1 MSAGQ
6 ANIDRAPI
14 GWSRESVRCPS
25 CGLVL
30 TRRAPALAPHHC
42 PRCLAWRSLAV
53 ELESHQPVQRSARSR
68 WLANVKKP

>member
-1 MSAGQ
+1 MSARA
-6 ANIDRAPI
+6 ANLDAALG

-53 ELESHQPVQRSARSR
+53 ELESHRPVHRPAQLR
-68 WLANVKKP
+68 WISSVSQS

>member
-1 MSAGQ
+1 MMSVRTANVDRAMSA
-6 ANIDRAPI
+6 
-14 GWSRESVRCPS
+14 WSRESVRCPS

-53 ELESHQPVQRSARSR
+53 ELEHNPVQRPAQSR
-68 WLANVKKP
+68 WIASAKEA

>member
-6 ANIDRAPI
+6 VNIGRAPS
-14 GWSRESVRCPS
+14 GWIRESVRCPS

-30 TRRAPALAPHHC
+30 MRRAPTLAPHHC

-53 ELESHQPVQRSARSR
+53 ELEAHDPVRRPARAR
-68 WLANVKKP
+68 WLAAVKKR